1 MVIRVDRQGIRH
13 ADEEQACSQV
23 LASAQGGAPGH
34 AQGVEEGML
43 KQGSKEFPDIFGPKL
58 LCDVSVNPAKK
69 TVSSIFLPIS
79 DNVVICKNCLQFP
92 FLQTK

>member
-1 MVIRVDRQGIRH
+1 MDRQGIRH
-13 ADEEQACSQV
+13 ADEEQARSQV

-43 KQGSKEFPDIFGPKL
+43 KQGSNEFLDIFGPKL

-69 TVSSIFLPIS
+69 TVSSILPIS